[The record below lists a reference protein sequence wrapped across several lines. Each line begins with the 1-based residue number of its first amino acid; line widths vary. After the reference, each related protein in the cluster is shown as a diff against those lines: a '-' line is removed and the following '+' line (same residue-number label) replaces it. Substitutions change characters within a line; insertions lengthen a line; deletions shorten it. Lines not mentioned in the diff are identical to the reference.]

1 MAYNGTSPWTA
12 QRDDQ
17 LRALWASGLPTKAI
31 GAAMGIS
38 KNSVIGRA
46 HRLGLPPR
54 ESPLPPGARNRVIEA
69 AQQAAAMARELP
81 APRDALEEAYAAI
94 RRGVPYKEAAKIAG
108 IHHAT
113 LYDKAKRAG
122 VSPPRAE
129 RIIAPVEALEAVR
142 RGVTYERAAAEAGMA
157 TTTLRRV
164 ALREGAAPSHDVRLI
179 APREAA
185 ELSSNTLKFA
195 RPAACQAQRRGY
207 WWQMWG
213 DKEAPTHRY
222 CDKPRTV
229 KGGKVKPYC
238 AEHHALAWLRLG
250 SAA

>member
-1 MAYNGTSPWTA
+1 MTNQMNSPWTA

-54 ESPLPPGARNRVIEA
+54 ESPLKTPVRSRVIEA

-81 APRDALEEAYAAI
+81 APRDALEEAFAAI
-94 RRGVPYKEAAKIAG
+94 RRGVPYSAAAKIAQL
-108 IHHAT
+108 HPAT

-157 TTTLRRV
+157 TTTLRRA
-164 ALREGAAPSHDVRLI
+164 ALREGATPSHDVRLI
-179 APREAA
+179 APRES
-185 ELSSNTLKFA
+185 ETVSPLPPP
-195 RPAACQAQRRGY
+195 RPGCC
-207 WWQMWG
+207 WPMWG
-213 DKEAPTHRY
+213 DREAPTHRY

-229 KGGKVKPYC
+229 KAGKVKSYC